1 MSLVGEAT
9 TASERSSSG
18 AMRLLRFP
26 PATSEPRAQRPLR
39 ESLPSAGGLGS
50 RTIVLVDRL
59 QPVRQLAEVHRR
71 QLVYSESEVNEGCEG
86 AGGGP

>member
-1 MSLVGEAT
+1 
-9 TASERSSSG
+9 
-18 AMRLLRFP
+18 MRLLQLRP
-26 PATSEPRAQRPLR
+26 VTSDVGPKRPLHH
-39 ESLPSAGGLGS
+39 SLPSAGGLGS